1 MEEIKRELI
10 ATQLVGLLQKT
21 PRLTARQLASELANP
36 EVDKSVINSIMYLDK
51 QKRFARD
58 DSPRPQWF
66 LTSGATP
73 ELAKKAKHNIVDV
86 VIKPLENEKSINKY
100 EVGGLREWQTDALQA
115 WEKAGCTG
123 IVEAV
128 TGAGKTRLAM
138 AAIARE
144 LNLGGK
150 VAVIVPSIEL
160 QRQWER
166 EMYTFFETADIGLLG
181 NGNSDSLVE
190 NDILIAVVNSAS
202 QSELGLIDG
211 ELGLL
216 VVDECHRL
224 GAEKFQ
230 LALEE
235 VFTSRLGLSAT
246 RKRADGAHDTILAP
260 YFGKVV
266 YELGYQAAM
275 SGGYISEVKVA
286 QIEVDLSDL
295 EQIEFDE
302 LSDAIRVSR
311 YELAKRFGISLEP
324 YSKFM
329 EEVANLAM
337 YGDRSQSI
345 AAKRYN
351 SSVNKRRKLLANTPK
366 KSEVLASLVSA
377 IENSNRAIIF
387 TETIS
392 GVNEI
397 HKLLNASGIK
407 TEQLH
412 SKLLTRERVAALH
425 MFESGKCKALV
436 AARVLDEGIDVPE
449 ADLAIIVSATK
460 TQRQMVQ
467 RMGRVLRPKKD
478 GRPARFVLVYVS
490 GTSEDPANGA
500 HDAFF
505 NEVLDIS
512 MDSIVFKQ
520 PINEAELTEFLMP

>member
-1 MEEIKRELI
+1 MDEKTRELI
-10 ATQLVGLLQKT
+10 AIQLVGLLHKT
-21 PRLTARQLASELANP
+21 PLLTARQLSSELAIP
-36 EVDKSVINSIMYLDK
+36 DVDKSVINSIMYLDK

-58 DSPRPQWF
+58 NSPRPQWF
-66 LTSGATP
+66 LVSSGNSEFPKTAMHKITEAITNPLANKTP
-73 ELAKKAKHNIVDV
+73 T
-86 VIKPLENEKSINKY
+86 NKY
-100 EVGGLREWQTDALQA
+100 EVGGLREWQINALQA
-115 WEKAGCTG
+115 WENEGCTG

-166 EMYTFFETADIGLLG
+166 EINVYFETADIGLLG
-181 NGNSDSLVE
+181 NGHSDSLVE
-190 NDILIAVVNSAS
+190 NDILIAVVHSAS
-202 QSELGLIDG
+202 QNELGLIDG

-216 VVDECHRL
+216 VADECHRL

-230 LALEE
+230 LALQE

-275 SGGYISEVKVA
+275 SGGYISKVKVA
-286 QIEVDLSDL
+286 QIEVDLSEL

-302 LSDAIRVSR
+302 LSDGIRVSQF
-311 YELAKRFGISLEP
+311 ELTKRFGISIEP
-324 YSKFM
+324 YSRFM
-329 EEVANLAM
+329 EEVSHLAM

-345 AAKRYN
+345 AAKRYIA
-351 SSVNKRRKLLANTPK
+351 SVNKRRKLLANTPK
-366 KSEVLASLVSA
+366 KSEILASLVPA

-392 GVNEI
+392 GVNRI
-397 HKLLNASGIK
+397 WKLLNDSGIK

-425 MFESGKCKALV
+425 VFETGNCKALV

-460 TQRQMVQ
+460 TQRQMIQ

-512 MDSIVFKQ
+512 MDSIVFEQ
-520 PINEAELTEFLMP
+520 PLDEKKLTDFLMP